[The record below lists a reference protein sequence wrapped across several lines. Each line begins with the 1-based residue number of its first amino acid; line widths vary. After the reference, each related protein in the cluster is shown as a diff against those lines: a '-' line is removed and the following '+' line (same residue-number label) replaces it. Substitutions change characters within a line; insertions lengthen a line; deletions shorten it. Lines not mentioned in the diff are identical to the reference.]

1 MLAKNNTKID
11 RVVNMEIKDE
21 VLVERVTG
29 ECVLFF

>member
-29 ECVLFF
+29 ESFF